1 MMFLRQAAANLV
13 RRIRFSTSP
22 TAMSSTPTRNVFP
35 IPSLSSKHYIYL
47 FFSKTYILHFLSFL
61 VWKCLD
67 LLCLWKLI
75 GKIIKP
81 FFFLLN
87 SSKSIWY
94 TCYYSLP
101 VTWCDV
107 DKFIPEAPFLFSQK
121 KKREKKNQLDHV
133 IWSSTKLT
141 IANFKYKVLKIYSDH
156 AVDFSIIFQIWY

>member
-81 FFFLLN
+81 FFFKTQFKQKHMVHMLLL
-87 SSKSIWY
+87 IACHVVWRRQVH
-94 TCYYSLP
+94 TGGP
-101 VTWCDV
+101 F
-107 DKFIPEAPFLFSQK
+107 FIQPKK
-121 KKREKKNQLDHV
+121 KKREKK
-133 IWSSTKLT
+133 
-141 IANFKYKVLKIYSDH
+141 
-156 AVDFSIIFQIWY
+156 SIRPCYMEQCQA

>member
-47 FFSKTYILHFLSFL
+47 FFSKTYILHFLPFL

-81 FFFLLN
+81 FFFTQL
-87 SSKSIWY
+87 ST

-101 VTWCDV
+101 VTWCEV
-107 DKFIPEAPFLFSQK
+107 DKFTPEAPFLFSQK
-121 KKREKKNQLDHV
+121 KKREKYQLVHV

-141 IANFKYKVLKIYSDH
+141 IGNFKYKDLKTYSDH
-156 AVDFSIIFQIWY
+156 AVGFSIIFQIWY